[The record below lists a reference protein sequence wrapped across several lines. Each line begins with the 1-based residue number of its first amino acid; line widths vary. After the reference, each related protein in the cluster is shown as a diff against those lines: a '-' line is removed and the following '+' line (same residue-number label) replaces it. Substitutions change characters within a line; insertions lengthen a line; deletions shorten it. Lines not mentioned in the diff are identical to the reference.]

1 MDVLERL
8 NGMLIKGLVCCLGH
22 KAHHQIHNVPLET
35 SVTNAETKQP
45 YSPAAPHTKLQ
56 SQYGW
61 FGLENVAKWKEF
73 KFCDP
78 AAAL

>member
-35 SVTNAETKQP
+35 SVTSTETRQP
-45 YSPAAPHTKLQ
+45 CSPAAPHTELRP
-56 SQYGW
+56 QYGW
-61 FGLENVAKWKEF
+61 FGL
-73 KFCDP
+73 
-78 AAAL
+78 